1 MASTAAAGILRKS
14 GGCRP
19 QCRVRPEEFDQMDS
33 MRNYPFEVEYDG
45 SAVERP
51 ADVAAFRRAKVAGI
65 DSGHELHS
73 DRLDGSIAN
82 QVDDARRSRDPLDA
96 YFRNLDNAE
105 LLSRGE
111 ELALAK
117 RIDEAQRALLICLCR
132 IPLIVERVGAWGDEL
147 REGRLRLSYLLDAV
161 PSDELEA
168 TEDDLL
174 GDDGSLDVSG
184 EAVDLIPRLELVA
197 ALSAEIAGLARKRIA
212 ALARGKELSRR
223 ERRRLDELLSR
234 AMADIAGLHL
244 QQDRISDLVAEVDTD
259 ARSLCRTERELLRLA
274 EGCGIARAEV
284 IDRLFGR
291 ELDPDWI
298 GEAASLSDRGWCALM
313 QTHAQRLAELRAD
326 FEAVARRLGL
336 PLSELRLALTEVY
349 QARREL
355 KRLREEMVRAHL
367 RLVVAIA
374 KKYRGHSS
382 LELSDLIQEGNLGLM
397 RAVEKYNYRRG
408 VKLSTYAVW
417 WIRQSITSAMAD
429 QGRMIR
435 VPVHMAQTARK
446 VHRERSKFHQQHGRE
461 PGADEIA
468 ARSGIAK
475 AQVEQA
481 LSLVQ
486 DPTSLDIPIGEDGD
500 TTLGDLLEAP
510 DAAQS
515 AHGGRGRRAPRLR
528 GGGARAADA
537 PRGAHFADAVW
548 DRNARPHARTGRQVV
563 RRDPRTYPPDR
574 SEGIA
579 EAEPPDQ
586 GAQVADLHRT
596 LIRSA
601 ASSTAASEAPF
612 ELRSVGGDSIDL
624 HRQRE
629 LHSLQIHGLCRGLP
643 RGLLLRGRE
652 HARHSPRRVRFK
664 SKGKTTAL

>member
-1 MASTAAAGILRKS
+1 
-14 GGCRP
+14 
-19 QCRVRPEEFDQMDS
+19 MDL
-33 MRNYPFEVEYDG
+33 MRNYQFEEEHDG
-45 SAVERP
+45 SAVE

-65 DSGHELHS
+65 DSGHELRS
-73 DRLDGSIAN
+73 DWLEPSLPMLRDGAAATGSIAN
-82 QVDDARRSRDPLDA
+82 QVDDAPRSRDPLDA

-105 LLSRGE
+105 LLSRDE

-117 RIDEAQRALLICLCR
+117 RIDQAQRALLICLCR

-147 REGRLRLSYLLDAV
+147 RDGRLRSSYLLDAV
-161 PSDELEA
+161 PSDGLEA
-168 TEDDLL
+168 AEDDLL
-174 GDDGSLDVSG
+174 GGDGSLDVRTN
-184 EAVDLIPRLELVA
+184 AVDLIPRLELVA

-223 ERRRLDELLSR
+223 ERRRLDELRSR

-244 QQDRISDLVAEVDTD
+244 QQDRISDLVAEVDTE

-284 IDRLFGR
+284 IDCLFGR

-298 GEAASLSDRGWCALM
+298 GEATSLSDRGWCALM

-336 PLSELRLALTEVY
+336 PLSEVRLALTEIY
-349 QARREL
+349 QARREQ

-397 RAVEKYNYRRG
+397 RAVEKYNYRHG
-408 VKLSTYAVW
+408 VKVSTYAVW
-417 WIRQSITSAMAD
+417 WIRQSISRAIAH

-435 VPVHMAQTARK
+435 VPEHMAKTARK
-446 VHRERSKFHQQHGRE
+446 VHRARSKLQQHGRE
-461 PGADEIA
+461 PGSDEIA

-475 AQVEQA
+475 AHVDQA

-486 DPTSLDIPIGEDGD
+486 SPTSLDIPIGEDGD

-510 DAAQS
+510 DADNPHTA
-515 AHGGRGRRAPRLR
+515 AEAAALRDCVAEALARLTPREERILR
-528 GGGARAADA
+528 MRFGIGMADHTLEQVGKTIGVTRERIRQIEVKALQKLSDPARA
-537 PRGAHFADAVW
+537 RK
-548 DRNARPHARTGRQVV
+548 
-563 RRDPRTYPPDR
+563 
-574 SEGIA
+574 
-579 EAEPPDQ
+579 
-586 GAQVADLHRT
+586 
-596 LIRSA
+596 
-601 ASSTAASEAPF
+601 
-612 ELRSVGGDSIDL
+612 
-624 HRQRE
+624 
-629 LHSLQIHGLCRGLP
+629 
-643 RGLLLRGRE
+643 LLTFTER
-652 HARHSPRRVRFK
+652 
-664 SKGKTTAL
+664 

>member
-1 MASTAAAGILRKS
+1 
-14 GGCRP
+14 
-19 QCRVRPEEFDQMDS
+19 MDS

-73 DRLDGSIAN
+73 DRLEPGVPMRRDGAAATGSIEN
-82 QVDDARRSRDPLDA
+82 QVDDAPRSRDPLDA

-132 IPLIVERVGAWGDEL
+132 IPLIVERVGTWGDEL

-161 PSDELEA
+161 PSDEREA
-168 TEDDLL
+168 ADDDLP
-174 GDDGSLDVSG
+174 GDDGSLDVSA
-184 EAVDLIPRLELVA
+184 EVVDLIPRLELVGV
-197 ALSAEIAGLARKRIA
+197 LSAEIAGLARKRIA
-212 ALARGKELSRR
+212 ALTRGKELSRR
-223 ERRRLDELLSR
+223 ERRRLDELLSH
-234 AMADIAGLHL
+234 AVADIAGLHL
-244 QQDRISDLVAEVDTD
+244 QQDRISDLVAEIDTE
-259 ARSLCRTERELLRLA
+259 ARSLGRTERELLRLA
-274 EGCGIARAEV
+274 ESCGIARPNV

-298 GEAASLSDRGWCALM
+298 GQATSLSHRGWCALM
-313 QTHAQRLAELRAD
+313 QTNAQRLAELRAD

-417 WIRQSITSAMAD
+417 WIRQSITRAIVD

-435 VPVHMAQTARK
+435 VPEHMAKTARK
-446 VHRERSKFHQQHGRE
+446 VHRARSKLQQHGRE
-461 PGADEIA
+461 PGSDEIA

-475 AQVEQA
+475 ARVEQA

-500 TTLGDLLEAP
+500 VTLADIIEAP
-510 DAAQS
+510 DA
-515 AHGGRGRRAPRLR
+515 
-528 GGGARAADA
+528 
-537 PRGAHFADAVW
+537 V
-548 DRNARPHARTGRQVV
+548 NPHTA
-563 RRDPRTYPPDR
+563 
-574 SEGIA
+574 A
-579 EAEPPDQ
+579 EAAALRECVAEVLAELTPREERILRMRFGIGIPDHTLE
-586 GAQVADLHRT
+586 QVSKTFGVTRER
-596 LIRSA
+596 IRQIEAKALQKLSHSA
-601 ASSTAASEAPF
+601 MA
-612 ELRSVGGDSIDL
+612 RK
-624 HRQRE
+624 
-629 LHSLQIHGLCRGLP
+629 
-643 RGLLLRGRE
+643 LLTFTER
-652 HARHSPRRVRFK
+652 
-664 SKGKTTAL
+664 

>member
-1 MASTAAAGILRKS
+1 
-14 GGCRP
+14 
-19 QCRVRPEEFDQMDS
+19 
-33 MRNYPFEVEYDG
+33 
-45 SAVERP
+45 
-51 ADVAAFRRAKVAGI
+51 
-65 DSGHELHS
+65 
-73 DRLDGSIAN
+73 
-82 QVDDARRSRDPLDA
+82 
-96 YFRNLDNAE
+96 
-105 LLSRGE
+105 
-111 ELALAK
+111 
-117 RIDEAQRALLICLCR
+117 LLICLCR

-174 GDDGSLDVSG
+174 GDDSLDVSG

-212 ALARGKELSRR
+212 ALARNKELSRR

-244 QQDRISDLVAEVDTD
+244 QQDRISDLVAEVDTE
-259 ARSLCRTERELLRLA
+259 ARSLRRTERELLSLA

-298 GEAASLSDRGWCALM
+298 GEAASLSDRGWWALM

-326 FEAVARRLGL
+326 FEVVARRLGL

-349 QARREL
+349 QARQEL

-374 KKYRGHSS
+374 KKYRGHCS

-408 VKLSTYAVW
+408 VKLSTYAGW
-417 WIRQSITSAMAD
+417 WIRQSITCAMAD

-435 VPVHMAQTARK
+435 VPGRMAQTARK

-481 LSLVQ
+481 LSLAQ
-486 DPTSLDIPIGEDGD
+486 DPTSLDVPIGEDGD
-500 TTLGDLLEAP
+500 ATLADLIEAP
-510 DAAQS
+510 DAVNPHTVAE
-515 AHGGRGRRAPRLR
+515 AAALRECVAEVLAELTPREERILR
-528 GGGARAADA
+528 MRFGIGMPDHTLEQVGKSFGVTRERIRQIEAKALQKLSDPARA
-537 PRGAHFADAVW
+537 RKLLTF
-548 DRNARPHARTGRQVV
+548 TG
-563 RRDPRTYPPDR
+563 
-574 SEGIA
+574 S
-579 EAEPPDQ
+579 
-586 GAQVADLHRT
+586 
-596 LIRSA
+596 
-601 ASSTAASEAPF
+601 
-612 ELRSVGGDSIDL
+612 
-624 HRQRE
+624 
-629 LHSLQIHGLCRGLP
+629 
-643 RGLLLRGRE
+643 
-652 HARHSPRRVRFK
+652 
-664 SKGKTTAL
+664 

>member
-1 MASTAAAGILRKS
+1 
-14 GGCRP
+14 
-19 QCRVRPEEFDQMDS
+19 MDS
-33 MRNYPFEVEYDG
+33 MRNYQFEEEYHG

-73 DRLDGSIAN
+73 DRLEPGVPMRRDGAAATGSIEN
-82 QVDDARRSRDPLDA
+82 QVDDAPRSRDPLDA

-132 IPLIVERVGAWGDEL
+132 IPLIVERVGTWGDEL

-161 PSDELEA
+161 PSDEREA
-168 TEDDLL
+168 ADDDLL
-174 GDDGSLDVSG
+174 GDDGSLDVSA
-184 EAVDLIPRLELVA
+184 EVVDLIPRLELVGV
-197 ALSAEIAGLARKRIA
+197 LSAEIAGLARKRIA

-234 AMADIAGLHL
+234 AVADIAGLHL
-244 QQDRISDLVAEVDTD
+244 QQDRISDLVAEIDTE
-259 ARSLCRTERELLRLA
+259 ARSLGRTERELLRLA
-274 EGCGIARAEV
+274 ESCGIARPNV

-291 ELDPDWI
+291 ELDPDWV
-298 GEAASLSDRGWCALM
+298 GEATSLSHRGWCALM
-313 QTHAQRLAELRAD
+313 QTNTQRLAELRAD

-417 WIRQSITSAMAD
+417 WIRQSITRTIVD

-435 VPVHMAQTARK
+435 VPEHMAKTARK
-446 VHRERSKFHQQHGRE
+446 VHRARSKLQQHGRE
-461 PGADEIA
+461 PGSDEIA

-475 AQVEQA
+475 ARVEQA

-500 TTLGDLLEAP
+500 VTLADIIEAP
-510 DAAQS
+510 DA
-515 AHGGRGRRAPRLR
+515 
-528 GGGARAADA
+528 
-537 PRGAHFADAVW
+537 V
-548 DRNARPHARTGRQVV
+548 NPHTA
-563 RRDPRTYPPDR
+563 
-574 SEGIA
+574 A
-579 EAEPPDQ
+579 EAAALRECVAEVLAELTPREERILRMRFGIGIPDHTLE
-586 GAQVADLHRT
+586 QVSKTFGVTRER
-596 LIRSA
+596 IRQI
-601 ASSTAASEAPF
+601 EAKA
-612 ELRSVGGDSIDL
+612 
-624 HRQRE
+624 
-629 LHSLQIHGLCRGLP
+629 LQKLSHPAMARK
-643 RGLLLRGRE
+643 LLTFTER
-652 HARHSPRRVRFK
+652 
-664 SKGKTTAL
+664 